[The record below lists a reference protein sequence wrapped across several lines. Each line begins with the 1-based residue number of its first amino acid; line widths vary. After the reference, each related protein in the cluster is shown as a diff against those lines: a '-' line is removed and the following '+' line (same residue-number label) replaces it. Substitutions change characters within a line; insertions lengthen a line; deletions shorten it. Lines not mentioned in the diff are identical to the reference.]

1 MSGIADRN
9 GIGDRLAAE
18 LLRSWLRVL
27 VSPRRFFR
35 ERVVPRDQAPGLLF
49 AMGVVLVAESTRVA
63 FGTAG
68 QAAPD
73 ARSALLSVFWI
84 VAAVLFATP
93 AALHLL
99 AALQTALLIPLA
111 PDRGG
116 VSETVQLL
124 AYAAAPC
131 ALAGVPIAEVRALVG
146 LYAAA
151 LLAIG
156 LSEVHRLPPGRS
168 ALVGAVPAF
177 LGYGLGFRTFDAI
190 TALLARWYI
199 I

>member
-1 MSGIADRN
+1 MTGVTDR
-9 GIGDRLAAE
+9 IGAEDHLATE
-18 LLRSWLRVL
+18 LARSWLRVL

-49 AMGVVLVAESTRVA
+49 AMSVVLIVQCSRAATGAAVGPGTPGSTAAEA
-63 FGTAG
+63 
-68 QAAPD
+68 
-73 ARSALLSVFWI
+73 FWI
-84 VAAVLFATP
+84 VAAVLFVTP
-93 AALHLL
+93 AALHVL
-99 AALQTALLIPLA
+99 AAIQTVLLIPVA

-116 VSETVQLL
+116 ISETVQVL

-131 ALAGVPIAEVRALVG
+131 ALAGVPSVELRALVG

-151 LLAIG
+151 LLTIG
-156 LSEVHRLPPGRS
+156 VSEVHRVRVGRS
-168 ALVGAVPAF
+168 FLVAAVPAF